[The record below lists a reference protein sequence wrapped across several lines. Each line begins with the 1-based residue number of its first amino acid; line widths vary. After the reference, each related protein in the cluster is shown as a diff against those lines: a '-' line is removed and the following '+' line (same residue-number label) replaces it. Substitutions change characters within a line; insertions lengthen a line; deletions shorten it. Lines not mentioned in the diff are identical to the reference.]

1 MDKRWVLSESFDQNQ
16 KETLS
21 QELNINTQ
29 LVELLLQRGIETF
42 EDAKTFFRPSL
53 NDLHDPFLMKGMD
66 IAVNRLCDAIFS
78 QEKIMIY

>member
-42 EDAKTFFRPSL
+42 EDAKTFFRFR
-53 NDLHDPFLMKGMD
+53 N
-66 IAVNRLCDAIFS
+66 I
-78 QEKIMIY
+78 IMNVAAP